1 MLETLW
7 WEFKI
12 KSSASLMNRLAQ
24 LNPFTASID
33 MQYIPEKDDIAIFE
47 YSMIS
52 SFQKKS
58 VFYK

>member
-1 MLETLW
+1 
-7 WEFKI
+7 
-12 KSSASLMNRLAQ
+12 MNRLAQ

-52 SFQKKS
+52 SFQIKS